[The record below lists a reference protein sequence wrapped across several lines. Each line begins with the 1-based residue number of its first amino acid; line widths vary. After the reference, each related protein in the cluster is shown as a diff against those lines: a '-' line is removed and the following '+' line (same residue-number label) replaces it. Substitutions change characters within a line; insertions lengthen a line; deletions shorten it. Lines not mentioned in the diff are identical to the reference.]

1 MRDDQHNHGV
11 MEAGGYDRIISTIV
25 PHQQE
30 LIRVALAYL
39 PTDSAGILEL
49 GCGTGILTEK
59 LLDACPGAAVTGLD
73 ISDEM
78 LDIARN
84 KPGLCGASFITR
96 DIRRAW
102 PGRGYDAIV
111 SSLCLHHLSP
121 REREKVIHRAAR
133 ALRPSGRFI
142 CGDIFRAEHDW
153 EERLLTGAW
162 ERAMRDAG
170 AGEDVISG
178 MLAQRAR
185 RLPKISTIPRFRN
198 QCAQAGFSRVFVP
211 FLAGFVGLV
220 VSFTD
225 RLENPPE
232 SRPIPASR
240 MRFRE

>member
-1 MRDDQHNHGV
+1 MRNDHHNHGV
-11 MEAGGYDRIISTIV
+11 MEAGGYDKIISTVV

-30 LIRVALAYL
+30 LIRIALAYL
-39 PTDSAGILEL
+39 PPNPADILEL
-49 GCGTGILTEK
+49 GCGTGILTGK

-121 REREKVIHRAAR
+121 REREKVLHRAAR
-133 ALRPSGRFI
+133 ALRPGGRFI

-162 ERAMRDAG
+162 ERAMRDTG
-170 AGEDVISG
+170 AGENVISG
-178 MLAQRAR
+178 MLAQRSH
-185 RLPKISTIPRFRN
+185 RLPELSTIPRFRK
-198 QCAQAGFSRVFVP
+198 QCASAGFPRVHVP
-211 FLAGFVGLV
+211 YIAGFLGLV
-220 VSFTD
+220 IGFAPSEKT
-225 RLENPPE
+225 
-232 SRPIPASR
+232 SRT
-240 MRFRE
+240 